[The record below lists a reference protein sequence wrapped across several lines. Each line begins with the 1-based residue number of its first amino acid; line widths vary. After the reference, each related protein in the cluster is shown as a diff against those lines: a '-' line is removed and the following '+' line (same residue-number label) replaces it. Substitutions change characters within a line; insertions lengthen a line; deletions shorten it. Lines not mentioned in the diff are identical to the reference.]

1 MWYDIADFYY
11 YALKCLRMRIVKG
24 VPPLTIQHYSPNILI
39 KSKWL
44 LKMNSNAN
52 MNFQKIRVILYSIIN
67 T

>member
-1 MWYDIADFYY
+1 
-11 YALKCLRMRIVKG
+11 MRIVKG
-24 VPPLTIQHYSPNILI
+24 GTPLTIQHYFQNILI
-39 KSKWL
+39 KSKRL